1 MGIVSPIWGPF
12 TDPNDAARNLGPF
25 TDQVLGPSFGIAWI
39 AGGKLHTI
47 RPPKYDSQA
56 YGEII
61 VFEFAG
67 LPPPSAP
74 PPDNGGGIIAWFSH
88 VVTAA
93 KDKVVSEVRAAGQVV
108 ENGLAR
114 AWQNAVGTQEHRM
127 DGLGVALDVVG
138 IGASLV
144 LMSFGPL
151 EVLGAVALIGGAALL
166 VMDGASYVSEI
177 AGNDKTADNIKHFT
191 FYPRCLATLAT
202 LPDAVWGVGK
212 VVLDAGEMGLKVA
225 RSVSTADRAAADASR
240 VTAAARTTQTE
251 IQASKAASLARRYAQ
266 IGEAAQRRASAA
278 QARLRVFVSCQS
290 AGRVTIPPGIYFLTK
305 EASDDPSRRAE
316 IQRILRQYIF
326 HVSAVRRA

>member
-1 MGIVSPIWGPF
+1 MGIASPIWGPF
-12 TDPNDAARNLGPF
+12 SDPTDAARNLGLF
-25 TDQVLGPSFGIAWI
+25 TDEVLGPSFGIAWI
-39 AGGKLHTI
+39 ASGKLHTI
-47 RPPKYDSQA
+47 RRPNYDGQG
-56 YGEII
+56 YGDLV

-67 LPPPSAP
+67 LPPPAAP
-74 PPDNGGGIIAWFSH
+74 PPDNGGGIVAWFSS

-93 KDKVVSEVRAAGQVV
+93 KDKVVGEVRAAGQVI

-114 AWQNAVGTQEHRM
+114 AWRNAVGTREHRL
-127 DGLGVALDVVG
+127 DGLGVAIDVVG

-202 LPDAVWGVGK
+202 LPDAVWGIGK

-225 RSVSTADRAAADASR
+225 QSVSTADRATADASR
-240 VTAAARTTQTE
+240 VTAAARTSQTD
-251 IQASKAASLARRYAQ
+251 IQASRAASLAKRYTE
-266 IGEAAQRRASAA
+266 IGEAAQRRANAA
-278 QARLRVFVSCQS
+278 QARLRLFVSCQS

-305 EASDDPSRRAE
+305 EAADDPSRRSE
-316 IQRILRQYIF
+316 IQRILKQYIF